1 MDDIAALDATAQADL
16 VRTGEVTPVE
26 LVDAAIDR
34 AEAVNGELNAI
45 VTPLY
50 ERARELAA
58 GELPDGPFRGV
69 PMVLKDFAA
78 EWEGTRFTEGSAFAG
93 EYVSTHTQELTS
105 RFLAAG
111 LVPIGKTNTPELGI
125 LPTTEPHRFGATR
138 NPWATDRT
146 TGGSSGG
153 SAAMVASGVV
163 PVGHANDGGGSIR
176 IPASCCGLY
185 GLKPS
190 RGRVSLGPEYG
201 DLFGGIVDEGV
212 VARSVRDSAAVLDAT
227 HGAVPGDPYA
237 APAPSRPYADEVG
250 ADGPLLR
257 IALLTETLTDV
268 PVEAACVDAVT
279 ETAAWC
285 EALGHDVVDDRPTID
300 SEMFVGQFIT
310 TWAAGVA
317 WALADCEVRTG
328 RTATA
333 EDVEPLTWALV
344 ETGRATTADQYL
356 MARQGLQKI
365 TRTIAEFMEQVDIW
379 LMPTLAEVPVP
390 LGTFESPPDEPL
402 AGLFRAASFVPFTP
416 VFNVTGQ
423 PAASV
428 PLHQSPEGLPVGTM
442 LAGRYGDE
450 ATVIRLSAQL
460 EAAHP
465 WADRRPGV
473 WAGS

>member
-16 VRTGEVTPVE
+16 IRSGEVTPVE

-50 ERARELAA
+50 EQARELAA

-212 VARSVRDSAAVLDAT
+212 VARSVRDSAA
-227 HGAVPGDPYA
+227 GARCHP
-237 APAPSRPYADEVG
+237 R
-250 ADGPLLR
+250 
-257 IALLTETLTDV
+257 
-268 PVEAACVDAVT
+268 C
-279 ETAAWC
+279 
-285 EALGHDVVDDRPTID
+285 
-300 SEMFVGQFIT
+300 
-310 TWAAGVA
+310 
-317 WALADCEVRTG
+317 RT
-328 RTATA
+328 R
-333 EDVEPLTWALV
+333 
-344 ETGRATTADQYL
+344 
-356 MARQGLQKI
+356 
-365 TRTIAEFMEQVDIW
+365 
-379 LMPTLAEVPVP
+379 
-390 LGTFESPPDEPL
+390 
-402 AGLFRAASFVPFTP
+402 
-416 VFNVTGQ
+416 
-423 PAASV
+423 
-428 PLHQSPEGLPVGTM
+428 
-442 LAGRYGDE
+442 
-450 ATVIRLSAQL
+450 
-460 EAAHP
+460 
-465 WADRRPGV
+465 
-473 WAGS
+473 